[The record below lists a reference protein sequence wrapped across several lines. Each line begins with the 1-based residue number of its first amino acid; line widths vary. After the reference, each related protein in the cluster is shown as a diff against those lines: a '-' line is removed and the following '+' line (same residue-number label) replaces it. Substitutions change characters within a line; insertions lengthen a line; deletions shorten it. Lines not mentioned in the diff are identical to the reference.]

1 MCIQINACPALGHS
15 IKPTQMKRLFL
26 FLLLLS
32 GFSVAF
38 QSCETDFDVTAPF
51 KDITVVYGLLSQNDT
66 VHYIK
71 INKAYI
77 GEGNALEYAQ
87 NADSSSYG
95 NNLEVVLRE
104 YRNGTALRTFNC
116 DTTSVYNKEPGIFYA
131 PKQLV
136 YKSAF
141 VIPKNDDMEYR
152 LEIRNKNTG
161 KIITAQTQLISG
173 FDVGSPRPGQVSIN
187 FTSEASIQRIK
198 WISAKNGKRYNVSFR
213 FWFDEVMAAT
223 KDTIPRY
230 IDWTFSPIKSNG
242 IQGGEPMEIQYA
254 PATFF
259 SMCRNLIPYKENSA
273 IRESDVS
280 IRLANFMEVIFAV
293 AADDLNTYM
302 EVNEPSSGIVQ
313 DKPDYTNIE
322 NGIGLF
328 SSRFVRTTANPLFKM
343 RLNDATENRLINEN
357 IKFVET
363 FWK

>member
-1 MCIQINACPALGHS
+1 
-15 IKPTQMKRLFL
+15 MKRLFL

-32 GFSVAF
+32 CFSVAF
-38 QSCETDFDVTAPF
+38 QSCETDFDVTAPY

-71 INKAYI
+71 INKAFI

-87 NADSSSYG
+87 NEDSSSYG

-104 YRNGTALRTFNC
+104 YRNGNPLRTFNC
-116 DTTSVYNKEPGIFYA
+116 DTTSVYNKEPGVFYA
-131 PKQLV
+131 PKQVV

-141 VIPKNDDMEYR
+141 AIPANDEMEYR
-152 LEIRNKNTG
+152 LEVRNKITG
-161 KIITAQTQLISG
+161 KVTSGETSLIST
-173 FDVGSPRPGQVSIN
+173 FNVESPRPGQRTIN
-187 FTSEASIQRIK
+187 FATEGSIQRIK
-198 WISAKNGKRYNVSFR
+198 WTSAKNGKRYNVAIR
-213 FWFDEVMAAT
+213 FWFDEVIAAT

-230 IDWTFSPIKSNG
+230 IDWTFSSVKSNS
-242 IQGGEPMEIQYA
+242 IQGGEPLEIQYA

-259 SMCRNLIPYKENSA
+259 SMCKNLIPYKANDVLS
-273 IRESDVS
+273 ESDIS
-280 IRLANFMEVIFAV
+280 IRRANFVEVVFAV

-328 SSRFVRTTANPLFKM
+328 SSRFIRTTANPLVKM
-343 RLNDATENRLINEN
+343 RLNDATEDRLINEN
-357 IKFVET
+357 MKFVEVL
-363 FWK
+363 W